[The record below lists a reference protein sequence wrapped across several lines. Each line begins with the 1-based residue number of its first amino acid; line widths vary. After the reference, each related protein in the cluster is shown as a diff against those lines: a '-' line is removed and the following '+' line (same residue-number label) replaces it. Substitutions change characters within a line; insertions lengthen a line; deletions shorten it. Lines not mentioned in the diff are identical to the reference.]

1 MLPACHI
8 LPQIH
13 PAALAVPVSGLT
25 LCVHLLAGFVF
36 WLPSG
41 CQSAPGEAYSCWQQS
56 FLPDSGC
63 SAARAGGIPPSQHPL
78 PDHRPAILLMTFP
91 QKSARQSPSG
101 VPLKLLPLTAF
112 SPWTYQACGQLLPAY
127 LPDSGIPVPAFR
139 GRKNPALHLH
149 MKALPDSNRP
159 HHSSAELHLTGCR
172 FPDSNSPG
180 QAVPE
185 IYTPVHCPPVLENP
199 VRSSPEMHSHMT
211 ALPVQIS
218 FDRSPLGMHSHT
230 TALPDS
236 NSPARSSPETHTL
249 RRHFPDSEYPAAA
262 AAVLHMPVRRLPG
275 LENPVQKILHDRLR
289 TPLPAVRAF
298 FQTVPRFLNPEFP
311 VLALAARRIRIPHR
325 PSCPAAATRIPGC
338 GSAARIPHLGTGA
351 RPFSVFWI
359 PDSGIRAP
367 LLPAKHFASQA
378 LSFPT
383 QPEFLQSSWYASDF
397 PQAHPLFLHIRP
409 RRQMPGLLLHVCQ
422 LRCQM
427 PCLVLPVCQ
436 PRRQISCLVLP
447 VCRPRRQMPGL
458 PPPRNWNHFQ
468 IPGLRFPAFS
478 PACVFWLLSGSVLL
492 EKTDTD
498 FPLPAA
504 SRCLP
509 YPARTGLTKPSAGF
523 PSQFLPADLLYYTVR
538 YLCLPPGFPRF
549 RLQSRRIPENHSALL
564 QLRPSVS
571 GGTGGICL
579 PAVSSAAGNAFLI
592 PVPFLHKCH
601 HQTIKSIHRRLPHTF
616 PAGRPC
622 NTGMPARMPI
632 LPNIPVPSAPP
643 ESESAPETKVP
654 AQLSSYTLRHTSD
667 CHAEQYPQI
676 HRNIPVLHQNA
687 LSLWQFLPACR

>member
-8 LPQIH
+8 LPDIH

-127 LPDSGIPVPAFR
+127 LPDSGIPVSAFR

-149 MKALPDSNRP
+149 MK
-159 HHSSAELHLTGCR
+159 
-172 FPDSNSPG
+172 
-180 QAVPE
+180 
-185 IYTPVHCPPVLENP
+185 
-199 VRSSPEMHSHMT
+199 
-211 ALPVQIS
+211 
-218 FDRSPLGMHSHT
+218 
-230 TALPDS
+230 ALPDS

-383 QPEFLQSSWYASDF
+383 QPEFLQSSWYAADF

-409 RRQMPGLLLHVCQ
+409 RRQMPGLLLHACQ

-436 PRRQISCLVLP
+436 TRRQISCLVLP

-458 PPPRNWNHFQ
+458 PLPRNRNRFQ

-504 SRCLP
+504 SRCPP